1 MKYLKNYIIY
11 FMAALLAKNKR
22 RKVKGGTAWRQPST
36 LWWKHEERATRN
48 VERVPQTT
56 NNTWTK
62 LSRLADNDADDDAN
76 GESEKGWTF
85 RRKNFAFAFFFILR
99 SRCELKRY
107 FRCPLCVCL
116 HVCMW
121 LA

>member
-1 MKYLKNYIIY
+1 
-11 FMAALLAKNKR
+11 MAALLAKNKR

-62 LSRLADNDADDDAN
+62 LSRLVDNDADDDAN

-85 RRKNFAFAFFFILR
+85 RRKNFAFAFFFHIAFKMRAEEIL
-99 SRCELKRY
+99 SL
-107 FRCPLCVCL
+107 PTVCVSACL
-116 HVCMW
+116 HVAGLIKTIVALM
-121 LA
+121 